1 MTDFQ
6 SGDTALPQD
15 FGSYNWLLILTGV
28 ATFTYAFAKV
38 AQAALAKRMEDFKAY
53 AISQNTLENDDET
66 MQAYAGAIRIF
77 LNNLHTSPSKLF
89 DIRDR
94 GHLMAFGT
102 HQCILDGFI
111 AASKIQGKLRFV
123 ATTSFNKYPGVESFL
138 RRNNVIPVKF
148 TSAGGTSK
156 ETNPLQEASDAL
168 DEGISVAFCPEGDIL
183 DTKKPPHVIQAGIAR
198 LAIQKQI
205 PIDVFH
211 LDNYWWSKNWW
222 IPNLVKN
229 AFLFKMFLCIFHPN
243 DVEMNYC
250 HEVTV
255 HLQPENQELTE
266 AQLTRLICA
275 EVFEFYRHRD
285 LTPKEIEAIKA
296 EISDDS
302 HIHLSIWD
310 NRFQRHKLT
319 RSLRKITDAS
329 ERSDIEA
336 KISKLEEENIGLES
350 TAAEIRSQAMA
361 AM

>member
-1 MTDFQ
+1 MTGFQ
-6 SGDTALPQD
+6 SSDTALPQN

-28 ATFTYAFAKV
+28 ATFTYTFAKV
-38 AQAALAKRMEDFKAY
+38 AQAALAKRMENFKAY
-53 AISQNTLENDDET
+53 AISQNTLENNDET
-66 MQAYAGAIRIF
+66 MPAYAGAIKIF
-77 LNNLHTSPSKLF
+77 LNSLHTSPSEPVDVRNKT
-89 DIRDR
+89 R
-94 GHLMAFGT
+94 LMAWGT

-111 AASKIQGKLRFV
+111 AASKMQGKLRIV

-148 TSAGGTSK
+148 NSAGGTSK

-168 DEGISVAFCPEGDIL
+168 DKGISVAFCPEGDIL
-183 DTKKPPHVIQAGIAR
+183 DTKKPPHIIQAGIAK
-198 LAIQKQI
+198 LAIEKQM

-211 LDNYWWSKNWW
+211 LDNYWWSKNWL

-229 AFLFKMFLCIFHPN
+229 AFLFKMFVCIFHPN
-243 DVEMNYC
+243 DVRMNFC
-250 HEVTV
+250 PEVKV
-255 HLQPENQELTE
+255 HLQPKNQNLSEE
-266 AQLTRLICA
+266 QLIRLICA
-275 EVFEFYRHRD
+275 EIYAFYRHRD

-310 NRFQRHKLT
+310 NRFERHKLT
-319 RSLRKITDAS
+319 RSLRKITDGS